1 MLRILDILT
10 TGCIGLL
17 IGTELAVSVF
27 INPILWK
34 LENPVQLTAT
44 RLFAKRLGTAMPFWY
59 CASLL
64 LLIAETIVRRH
75 ESGATLLAF
84 ASVIWAAVIVL
95 TVLFLVPINN
105 RLAQTG
111 STSSAEVAR
120 QQHRKWDRMHRFR
133 VAALGASMFFFLL
146 STSM

>member
-17 IGTELAVSVF
+17 IGTELTVAVF

-59 CASLL
+59 IASFV

-75 ESGATLLAF
+75 ESGAALLAI

-95 TVLFLVPINN
+95 TILFLVPINN
-105 RLAQTG
+105 RLAQLG
-111 STSSAEVAR
+111 STSVAEVAR
-120 QQHRKWDRMHRFR
+120 QQHRKWDRMHRYR
-133 VAALGASMFFFLL
+133 VAALGAAMFCFLL

>member
-1 MLRILDILT
+1 LRILDILT

-17 IGTELAVSVF
+17 IGTELAVAVF

-34 LENPVQLTAT
+34 LENPLQLTAT
-44 RLFAKRLGTAMPFWY
+44 RLFARRLGTAMPFWY
-59 CASLL
+59 VASLL

-75 ESGATLLAF
+75 QSGAPLLAL

-95 TVLFLVPINN
+95 TILFLVPINN
-105 RLAQTG
+105 RLAQLG
-111 STSSAEVAR
+111 STSVAEVAR
-120 QQHRKWDRMHRFR
+120 QQHRKWDRMHRYR
-133 VAALGASMFFFLL
+133 VAALGAAMFCFLL

>member
-17 IGTELAVSVF
+17 IGTELAVSLF

-34 LENPVQLTAT
+34 LENPVQLKAT
-44 RLFAKRLGTAMPFWY
+44 SLFAKRLGAAMPLWY
-59 CASLL
+59 VASFV
-64 LLIAETIVRRH
+64 LLIAETIMRRH
-75 ESGATLLAF
+75 ESGAALLAI
-84 ASVIWAAVIVL
+84 ASVIWAAVILL

-105 RLAQTG
+105 RLAKIG
-111 STSSAEVAR
+111 STSIAEVAR
-120 QQHRKWDRMHRFR
+120 QQHRKWDRMHRYR

>member
-44 RLFAKRLGTAMPFWY
+44 RLFAKRLGAAMPFWY
-59 CASLL
+59 AASLL
-64 LLIAETIVRRH
+64 LLIAETIIRRH
-75 ESGATLLAF
+75 ESGAALLAV

-105 RLAQTG
+105 RLAQIG
-111 STSSAEVAR
+111 STSVAEVAR

-133 VAALGASMFFFLL
+133 VVALGASMFFFLL

>member
-34 LENPVQLTAT
+34 LENPLQLTAT
-44 RLFAKRLGTAMPFWY
+44 RLFARRLGGAMPFWY
-59 CASLL
+59 VASLV

-75 ESGATLLAF
+75 ESGAALLAI

-95 TVLFLVPINN
+95 TILFLVPINN
-105 RLAQTG
+105 RLAQLG
-111 STSSAEVAR
+111 ATSVAEVAR
-120 QQHRKWDRMHRFR
+120 QQHRKWDRMHRYR

-146 STSM
+146 STSI

>member
-10 TGCIGLL
+10 AGCIGLL

-59 CASLL
+59 VASLV

-75 ESGATLLAF
+75 ESGAVLLAI

-95 TVLFLVPINN
+95 TIVFLVPINN
-105 RLAQTG
+105 RLAQIG
-111 STSSAEVAR
+111 STSIAEVAR
-120 QQHRKWDRMHRFR
+120 QQHRRWDRMHRYR
-133 VAALGASMFFFLL
+133 VAALGTSMFFFLL

>member
-1 MLRILDILT
+1 MMRTLDILT
-10 TGCIGLL
+10 TGCVGLL
-17 IGTELAVSVF
+17 IGTELAVAVF

-34 LENPVQLTAT
+34 LENPLQLTAT
-44 RLFAKRLGTAMPFWY
+44 RLFARRLGAAMPFWY
-59 CASLL
+59 TASLV

-75 ESGATLLAF
+75 ESGAALLAA

-95 TVLFLVPINN
+95 SVLFLVPINN
-105 RLAQTG
+105 RLAQIG
-111 STSSAEVAR
+111 STSVAEVAR
-120 QQHRKWDRMHRFR
+120 QQHRKWDRMHRYR